1 MHGQIIL
8 WDTAKIVKKNL
19 EQNLIIFCTVVKIRN
34 NRIRIKRENLFV
46 IKIFFYEGMADIST
60 FDGVCEPSLC
70 KLHSCSTMIS
80 IEVCGHSRTLR
91 QKK

>member
-8 WDTAKIVKKNL
+8 WDTAKIVKKDL

-80 IEVCGHSRTLR
+80 IEVCGHSGTLR